1 MTDPDTISADYTLRP
16 SELAA
21 TLALLVEARQPCV
34 VWGPPGAAKS
44 MIAQQ
49 VSADAARKYVDV
61 RALLLDP
68 VDLRGIP
75 WRDADDRTRWAPP
88 AFLPPSDDPGRC
100 LVNLEELPS
109 AVPMVQAA
117 LYQLAAARRRSA
129 SAPGLPR
136 RPGRAATH
144 DLALGDRHPEVAQ
157 LRDDPR
163 YRHLARVILSEHE
176 APELG
181 AEVADRPRGQ
191 SRHHRPTIRGDP
203 AFTAVADHVRTQ
215 DQLLDHVGLVSLEPR
230 AGGNGRLEHPLLVD
244 HKPVDLATPA
254 GPALRSARAGSVA
267 FSMPLGLSFGGP
279 LSPFS
284 RAISSRNAAFSAF
297 SATTSSSSCNTNP
310 LRSSGARASI
320 SGKHPAMPGSNQNS
334 EAL

>member
-1 MTDPDTISADYTLRP
+1 MTAERDCGLAGRPRPDRGAAIPGLTEPEANALHSGMQYAHLSAEDKARFWVDGYLIKRRYFDDEEIGLVRRALVEDATLRANIIDR
-16 SELAA
+16 E
-21 TLALLVEARQPCV
+21 EAFGTV
-34 VWGPPGAAKS
+34 
-44 MIAQQ
+44 
-49 VSADAARKYVDV
+49 
-61 RALLLDP
+61 LDP

-75 WRDADDRTRWAPP
+75 WRDADGRTRWAPP

-157 LRDDPR
+157 MRDDPR

-230 AGGNGRLEHPLLVD
+230 AGGNGRLKHPLLVD

-254 GPALRSARAGSVA
+254 AHLAFRSRRLGGLLHAARFELRR
-267 FSMPLGLSFGGP
+267 PLE
-279 LSPFS
+279 PFQP
-284 RAISSRNAAFSAF
+284 RNLFA
-297 SATTSSSSCNTNP
+297 
-310 LRSSGARASI
+310 
-320 SGKHPAMPGSNQNS
+320 
-334 EAL
+334 